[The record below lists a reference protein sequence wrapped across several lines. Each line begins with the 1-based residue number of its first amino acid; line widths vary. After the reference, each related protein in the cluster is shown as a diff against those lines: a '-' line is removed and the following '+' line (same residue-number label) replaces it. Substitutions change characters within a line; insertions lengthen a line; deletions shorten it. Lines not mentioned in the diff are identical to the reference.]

1 MTCITLAPN
10 GYHDPPDGPETIR
23 TNWSAFAIEVDIIS
37 DEATNKA
44 LEIRFI
50 KSPEFFKLI

>member
-1 MTCITLAPN
+1 MNVKHVNVTEV
-10 GYHDPPDGPETIR
+10 GPDTIR
-23 TNWSAFAIEVDIIS
+23 TNWSAFAIEVDTIS

-50 KSPEFFKLI
+50 ISPDFLS

>member
-50 KSPEFFKLI
+50 KSPEFLS